1 MKVLFDTNVLIDF
14 LLDRAPFADAAT
26 DLLSRVDRGQIKGM
40 ACATSITTIF
50 YLVQKALGQSEARRH
65 IATLLSILEVAP
77 VNRTTLERAASSAVA
92 DYEDAVVVEA
102 ARQANAT
109 CIVTRDEKD
118 FARSRVPAHSP
129 GALIGLLAQLPSN

>member
-14 LLDRAPFADAAT
+14 LLDRAPFADAAA
-26 DLLSRVDRGQIKGM
+26 DLLSRVDRGQIEGL

-50 YLVQKALGQSEARRH
+50 YLAQKALGQSEARRH
-65 IATLLSILEVAP
+65 ISAVLSILEVAA
-77 VNRTTLERAASSAVA
+77 VNRITLERAAESAVA

-118 FARSRVPAHSP
+118 FAKSSVPAHSP
-129 GALIGLLAQLPSN
+129 DALIALLAQLPPE

>member
-26 DLLSRVDRGQIKGM
+26 DLLSRVDRGQIKGL
-40 ACATSITTIF
+40 ACATSMTTIF
-50 YLVQKALGQSEARRH
+50 YLAQKVLGRSEARRH
-65 IATLLSILEVAP
+65 VATLLSILDVAP
-77 VNRTTLERAASSAVA
+77 VNRTTLERAAGSSVT

-109 CIVTRDEKD
+109 CIVTRDERD
-118 FARSRVPAHSP
+118 FAKSPIPAHSP
-129 GALIGLLAQLPSN
+129 GSLIGLLGQLSPD

>member
-50 YLVQKALGQSEARRH
+50 YLVQKALGKSEARRH
-65 IATLLSILEVAP
+65 IATLLSILDVAP
-77 VNRTTLERAASSAVA
+77 VSRTTLERAADSAVT
-92 DYEDAVVVEA
+92 DYEDAVVIEA
-102 ARQANAT
+102 GRQANAT
-109 CIVTRDEKD
+109 CIVTRDERD
-118 FARSRVPAHSP
+118 FAKSPIPAYSP
-129 GALIGLLAQLPSN
+129 VSLIGLLGQLS